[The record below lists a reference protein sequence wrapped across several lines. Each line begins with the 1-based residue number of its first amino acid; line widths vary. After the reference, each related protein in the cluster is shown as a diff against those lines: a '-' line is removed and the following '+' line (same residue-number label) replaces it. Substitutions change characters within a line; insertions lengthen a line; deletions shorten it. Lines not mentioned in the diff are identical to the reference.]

1 MDDRVEV
8 QRRSTGLS
16 RLHSYVLFAAVLTA
30 AFGRP
35 LFQLAQIA
43 YDNAL
48 VSHTVLVPA
57 ASAYLIWLR
66 RGQLLKAPS
75 GAQWPGTILLVVA
88 LAVLSSP
95 WPVNEGVVGS
105 TPDNR
110 LAVQVLAYCLMLCSA
125 GFFMFGAKN
134 MKVCLF
140 PVCFLFFMV
149 PLPPAVVENLEIGLQ
164 RSSAEAAFAMIKTTG
179 TPVFRQGLIFWLP
192 GIGIEVARECSGIHS
207 SLVLFITA
215 LVAGDLFLKARW
227 TRLLIA
233 VIVVPLGILRNG
245 FRILVLS
252 MLTVHVDPSYIDS
265 PLHHEGG
272 PIFFALSLIPFFL
285 MLGALR
291 RIEIK
296 RLADLGL

>member
-1 MDDRVEV
+1 MDDQVEL
-8 QRRSTGLS
+8 QHRSTGLS

-35 LFQLAQIA
+35 LIQLAQIA

-66 RGQLLKAPS
+66 RGRLLNARS
-75 GAQWPGTILLVVA
+75 GPQWPGAIFLFAA
-88 LAVLSSP
+88 LAVLISP
-95 WPVNEGVVGS
+95 WPANEGVSGS

-110 LAVQVLAYCLMLCSA
+110 LALQVLAYCLMLCSA
-125 GFFMFGAKN
+125 GFYFFGAKN
-134 MKVCLF
+134 MKICLF
-140 PVCFLFFMV
+140 PVCFLFFTV
-149 PLPPAVVENLEIGLQ
+149 PLPPAVVAALETGLQ
-164 RSSAEAAFAMIKTTG
+164 LSSAETAFAMIKTTG
-179 TPVFRQGLIFWLP
+179 TPVFREGLVFWLP
-192 GIGIEVARECSGIHS
+192 GIGLEVARECSGIHS

-227 TRLLIA
+227 TRVLIA
-233 VIVVPLGILRNG
+233 VIVIPLGIVRNG

-265 PLHHEGG
+265 PIHHEGG

-285 MLGALR
+285 MLGVLR
-291 RIEIK
+291 RIEL
-296 RLADLGL
+296 RRV